1 MNVCMLLTS
10 YKNLAI
16 NYMTRCL
23 ACMVLRQANV
33 VSKLQNSLQKTEN
46 NTVYKLV
53 LPKAF
58 SQKLFT
64 TIKMVIPKLL
74 MQYTRSYMLSICN
87 HDNVMIV
94 RS

>member
-16 NYMTRCL
+16 NYTTRCL

-33 VSKLQNSLQKTEN
+33 DSKLRNSLQKTEN

-58 SQKLFT
+58 SRKLFT
-64 TIKMVIPKLL
+64 TIKNGYSQITHAVYCMVLTCSPYATMI
-74 MQYTRSYMLSICN
+74 ML
-87 HDNVMIV
+87 
-94 RS
+94 